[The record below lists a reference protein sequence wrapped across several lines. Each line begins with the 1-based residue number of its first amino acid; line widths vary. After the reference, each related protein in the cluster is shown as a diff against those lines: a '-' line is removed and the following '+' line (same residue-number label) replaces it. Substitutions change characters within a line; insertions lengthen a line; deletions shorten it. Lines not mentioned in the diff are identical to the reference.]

1 MNIAFFVRHF
11 TERGTEVA
19 IYDYAKYNEE
29 ILNNKSYIICFT
41 EKKQQEVGLPTE
53 RASFDKFNKRF
64 PIIEICDIGEMDY
77 IIDRYNFK
85 YFYTLT
91 HGGPNDI
98 YRFENK
104 SIWGKCKTIKHC
116 VFATTFCEGDFY
128 ICIANFLNLKYN
140 TNFKIIPHVVTLPS
154 CEENLRSE
162 LNIPQD
168 AIILGRHGGFTEFN
182 IIETHQAII
191 EFLKLPSSS
200 NTWFL
205 FLNTQEFYKHPRII
219 YLEKNTDLIFK
230 NKFINTCDA
239 MIHARGEGEIFPLS
253 IAEFSI
259 KNKPV
264 ITCPIGDL
272 GHIEMLADKAVLYR
286 SKEEVLD
293 IFNNIK
299 NIIKNK
305 DDWNACSQYT
315 PENVM
320 SLFDKLIFSK
330 VI

>member
-29 ILNNKSYIICFT
+29 VLNNKSYIICFT
-41 EKKQQEVGLPTE
+41 EKKQKETGFPTE
-53 RASFDKFNKRF
+53 RTSYDKFNKRF
-64 PIIEICDIGEMDY
+64 TIIEICDIGEMDY
-77 IIDRYNFK
+77 VIDRYNLQF
-85 YFYTLT
+85 FYTLT

-98 YRFENK
+98 YIFENK
-104 SIWGKCKTIKHC
+104 AIWGNCKTIKHC
-116 VFATTFCEGDFY
+116 VFDSSCPESDFCIG
-128 ICIANFLNLKYN
+128 ISNFLNTKCN
-140 TNFKIIPHVVTLPS
+140 TTIPIIPHIVELPT
-154 CEENLRSE
+154 CDDNLRSE
-162 LNIPQD
+162 INIPQD
-168 AIILGRHGGFTEFN
+168 AIVLGRHGGFMEFN
-182 IIETHQAII
+182 IKEVHQAII
-191 EFLKLPSSS
+191 EFLNLPSSE
-200 NTWFL
+200 NVWFL

-219 YLEKNTDLIFK
+219 YLDRTRDEKYK
-230 NKFINTCDA
+230 EKMVNTCNV
-239 MIHARGEGEIFPLS
+239 MIHARNHGEMFGLS

-272 GHIEMLADKAVLYR
+272 GHIEILGDKAILYR
-286 SKEEVLD
+286 SKEDLLD

-305 DDWNACSQYT
+305 DDWNAYRQYT

-320 SLFDKLIFSK
+320 QLFNELVFSR
-330 VI
+330 

>member
-29 ILNNKSYIICFT
+29 VLNNKSYIICFT
-41 EKKQQEVGLPTE
+41 EKKQKETGFPTE
-53 RASFDKFNKRF
+53 RTSYDKFNKRF
-64 PIIEICDIGEMDY
+64 TIIEICDIGEMDY
-77 IIDRYNFK
+77 VIDRYNLQF
-85 YFYTLT
+85 FYTLT

-116 VFATTFCEGDFY
+116 VFATTFCESDFY
-128 ICIANFLNLKYN
+128 IGISNFLNVKYN
-140 TNFKIIPHVVTLPS
+140 TNFNVIPHIVTLPS
-154 CEENLRSE
+154 SEENLRTE

-168 AIILGRHGGFTEFN
+168 DIVLGRHGGFTEFN
-182 IIETHQAII
+182 IKDTHEVII
-191 EFLKLPSSS
+191 EFLNLPTSA
-200 NTWFL
+200 NMWFL
-205 FLNTQEFYKHPRII
+205 FLNTCEFYKHPRII
-219 YLEKNTDLIFK
+219 YLEKNTDLIYK
-230 NKFINTCDA
+230 TKFINTCDA

-259 KNKPV
+259 KNKPI

-272 GHIEMLADKAVLYR
+272 GHIEILGEKAVLYK
-286 SKEEVLD
+286 SKDELLH

-305 DDWNACSQYT
+305 DDWNAYRQYT

-320 SLFDKLIFSK
+320 RLFNELIFSK